1 MNDILPDM
9 EITFIKTE
17 IEPVVRK
24 MDFGKICV
32 CSKCGK
38 GRIPHVQEIKDGTY
52 KACCEGATLISLRKY
67 TEEVLGVP
75 FENEKWKFDVSDR
88 LALSPEV
95 EKMMNTELVTIG
107 DII

>member
-1 MNDILPDM
+1 MQDM
-9 EITFIKTE
+9 EITVVKTA
-17 IEPVVRK
+17 IEPVERK

-32 CSKCGK
+32 CSICGN

-75 FENEKWKFDVSDR
+75 FENAKWRFDFNDIR
-88 LALSPEV
+88 AMSPEV
-95 EKMMNTELVTIG
+95 EKMMDTELVTIG

>member
-1 MNDILPDM
+1 M
-9 EITFIKTE
+9 EITFVKTA
-17 IEPVVRK
+17 IEPVERK

-32 CSKCGK
+32 CSKCGN
-38 GRIPHVQEIKDGTY
+38 GRIPNVKEINDGTY
-52 KACCEGATLISLRKY
+52 KACCEGAKLISLRKY

-75 FENEKWKFDVSDR
+75 FENDKWRFDVSDR
-88 LALSPEV
+88 RAMSPDV